1 MKRIITLITLVLV
14 SASTLMY
21 AQSSSETRQAER
33 KAQREAQKAREKAEN
48 ERNYTI
54 AVQALKE
61 GKFVLEADQLV
72 FKRGRSAFV
81 SSTTNFVLMDGE
93 HASVQIAAN
102 NALAGPNG
110 IGGITVDGS
119 RKEMKITTDK
129 KGNVNCSFSVQGIG
143 ISAQVYITLTNGGNN
158 ASARIS
164 PNFNSNTLTLNG
176 VLVPLSQSNVTKGGL
191 YKTPLLS
198 VQSIKKRRYSYR
210 VRILLIS
217 CRHDI
222 NRMRYK
228 ELINSYTEY

>member
-48 ERNYTI
+48 ERNYAI

-102 NALAGPNG
+102 NALAVQRNRRHHSG
-110 IGGITVDGS
+110 
-119 RKEMKITTDK
+119 RQQ
-129 KGNVNCSFSVQGIG
+129 KGNENHDRQKGKRELQLQRTRHRNIRTSVYHTDQ
-143 ISAQVYITLTNGGNN
+143 
-158 ASARIS
+158 
-164 PNFNSNTLTLNG
+164 
-176 VLVPLSQSNVTKGGL
+176 
-191 YKTPLLS
+191 
-198 VQSIKKRRYSYR
+198 RRQ
-210 VRILLIS
+210 
-217 CRHDI
+217 
-222 NRMRYK
+222 
-228 ELINSYTEY
+228 

>member
-48 ERNYTI
+48 ERNYAI

-176 VLVPLSQSNVTKGGL
+176 VLVPLSQSNVYKGL

-210 VRILLIS
+210 VRRIRIS

-228 ELINSYTEY
+228 ELINCYTEY

>member
-33 KAQREAQKAREKAEN
+33 KSQREAQKAREKAEN

-176 VLVPLSQSNVTKGGL
+176 VLVPLSQSNVYKGRAL
-191 YKTPLLS
+191 
-198 VQSIKKRRYSYR
+198 
-210 VRILLIS
+210 
-217 CRHDI
+217 
-222 NRMRYK
+222 
-228 ELINSYTEY
+228 

>member
-48 ERNYTI
+48 ERNYAI

-129 KGNVNCSFSVQGIG
+129 KGNVNCSFSVQDIG

-176 VLVPLSQSNVTKGGL
+176 VLVPLSQSNVYKGRAL
-191 YKTPLLS
+191 
-198 VQSIKKRRYSYR
+198 
-210 VRILLIS
+210 
-217 CRHDI
+217 
-222 NRMRYK
+222 
-228 ELINSYTEY
+228 

>member
-48 ERNYTI
+48 ERNYAI

-129 KGNVNCSFSVQGIG
+129 KRNVNCSFSVQGIG

-176 VLVPLSQSNVTKGGL
+176 VLVPLSQSNVYKGRAL
-191 YKTPLLS
+191 
-198 VQSIKKRRYSYR
+198 
-210 VRILLIS
+210 
-217 CRHDI
+217 
-222 NRMRYK
+222 
-228 ELINSYTEY
+228 

>member
-48 ERNYTI
+48 ERNYAI

-176 VLVPLSQSNVTKGGL
+176 VLVPLSQSNV
-191 YKTPLLS
+191 Y
-198 VQSIKKRRYSYR
+198 KRRA
-210 VRILLIS
+210 L
-217 CRHDI
+217 
-222 NRMRYK
+222 
-228 ELINSYTEY
+228 

>member
-33 KAQREAQKAREKAEN
+33 KAQREAQKARETAEN
-48 ERNYTI
+48 ERNYAI

-176 VLVPLSQSNVTKGGL
+176 VLVPLSQSNVYKGRAL
-191 YKTPLLS
+191 
-198 VQSIKKRRYSYR
+198 
-210 VRILLIS
+210 
-217 CRHDI
+217 
-222 NRMRYK
+222 
-228 ELINSYTEY
+228 